1 LEDEKHNLHN
11 SFIIIEKNIQEIKNK
26 GLNFKKFEFNLS
38 QVIEKNIDSCIESN
52 LPLIESKL
60 ENIEYNSVSL
70 DFIKGLLSYAKENR
84 INDKRYL

>member
-1 LEDEKHNLHN
+1 LEDEKDNLIN
-11 SFIIIEKNIQEIKNK
+11 SLIKIEKNFQEIKNK
-26 GLNFKKFEFNLS
+26 DLNFNKFDIYLS
-38 QVIEKNIDSCIESN
+38 EVIEKNIDSCIESN